1 MLNWNEYKEDQWT
14 QKKEG
19 ELRILS
25 IDGGG
30 MKGVIPSQYLTRIEK
45 QISDSILNYFDFITG
60 TSTGGIIALSLASG
74 MSSKEILHL
83 YEHEGNRIFGKK
95 KYDKGLLQPVYSNH
109 NLKKLLKEK
118 FKDNKMRDAQTM
130 LCIPSIENHNANPKV
145 YKTPHRA
152 DYIYDEDMLMWEVG
166 LATSAAPIYFSAA
179 TIGENETKIDGG
191 LWANNP
197 VLVGIAEGK
206 RLGFDLN
213 NIKILSLG
221 TGSFYN
227 VNQERA
233 RKGGLKHWK
242 TGLVDLAMQAQSKGA
257 AHTAKYLLDD
267 NLIRVNPK
275 LSHSIPM
282 DSTKREDIKTMYDEA
297 NQLFEQT
304 FSKCVL
310 NEFFT

>member
-1 MLNWNEYKEDQWT
+1 MLNWNEYKEDKWVP
-14 QKKEG
+14 KKEK

-45 QISDSILNYFDFITG
+45 YINGSVLDHFDIITG
-60 TSTGGIIALSLASG
+60 TSTGGIIALALSTG
-74 MSSKEILHL
+74 MSSQEIFTL
-83 YEHEGNRIFGKK
+83 YSEEGNRIFAKK
-95 KYDKGLLQPVYSNH
+95 KLGKGVFQPVYSNDG
-109 NLKKLLKEK
+109 LKKLLKEK
-118 FKDNKMRDAQTM
+118 FKDNKIKDAQTM

-145 YKTPHRA
+145 YKTPHNK
-152 DYIYDEDMLMWEVG
+152 DYIYDESMYMWEVG

-179 TIGENETKIDGG
+179 TIGEDETKIDGG

-206 RLGFDLN
+206 KLGFDLD

-227 VNQERA
+227 VSQERA
-233 RKGGLKHWK
+233 RKGGLRQWK

-257 AHTAKYLLDD
+257 AHTAKYLLED
-267 NLIRVNPK
+267 NLIRIDPELK
-275 LSHSIPM
+275 HTIPM
-282 DSTKREDIKTMYDEA
+282 DSTKKADIKAMYNEA
-297 NQLFEQT
+297 NQLYEQT

-310 NEFFT
+310 KEFFT